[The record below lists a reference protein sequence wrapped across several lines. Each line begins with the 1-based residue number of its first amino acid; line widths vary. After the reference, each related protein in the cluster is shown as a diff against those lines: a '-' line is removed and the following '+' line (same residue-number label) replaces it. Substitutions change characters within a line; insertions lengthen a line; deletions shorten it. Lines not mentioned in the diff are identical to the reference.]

1 MTHRTRTG
9 RFRVAGL
16 LALALVVLLPAS
28 ALGHAELSEASP
40 GDGDVVEEPL
50 TRLTADFTE
59 DLADGS
65 AMTLR
70 DAGGAVVAAGNIH
83 PSNERLMLILVDDP
97 LPSGEYEVEWQ
108 ALAADGHIERG
119 TYRFTIAATAA
130 ATPTPAPPS
139 ASAGASALPSEP
151 PPTSTPPPATAPAP
165 SAAPTDP
172 AASSGDVLL
181 PILAAVVLVGLLGGY
196 LLLRRRPASRP

>member
-9 RFRVAGL
+9 RFGAAGL
-16 LALALVVLLPAS
+16 LALALLAVLSGPV
-28 ALGHAELSEASP
+28 LGHAELISTSP
-40 GDGDVVEEPL
+40 ADGDVVEEPL

-70 DAGGAVVAAGNIH
+70 DAAGVVVAEGGIH
-83 PSNERLMLILVDDP
+83 PSNERLLLIVLDEP
-97 LPSGEYEVEWQ
+97 LPSGEYAVEWQ
-108 ALAADGHIERG
+108 ALADDGHIERG
-119 TYRFTIAATAA
+119 TYRFTVAVT
-130 ATPTPAPPS
+130 ATPTPASTPPA
-139 ASAGASALPSEP
+139 ASAGASAPPSEP
-151 PPTSTPPPATAPAP
+151 APTPTPLPATPAP

-172 AASSGDVLL
+172 ATSSGDVLL
-181 PILAAVVLVGLLGGY
+181 PIVAAVVLVGLLGGY

>member
-16 LALALVVLLPAS
+16 LAFALLALLPAS
-28 ALGHAELSEASP
+28 AMGHAELSEASP
-40 GDGDVVEEPL
+40 GDGDVVGEPL

-70 DAGGAVVAAGNIH
+70 DAAGAVVAEGGIH
-83 PSNERLMLILVDDP
+83 PSNERLMLILVDEP
-97 LPSGEYEVEWQ
+97 LPSGEYEVGWQ

-119 TYRFTIAATAA
+119 TYRFTVATTAA
-130 ATPTPAPPS
+130 ATPTAAPSQPA
-139 ASAGASALPSEP
+139 ASAGASAPPSGP
-151 PPTSTPPPATAPAP
+151 APTPIPATPAP

-172 AASSGDVLL
+172 AASSGEVLL

-196 LLLRRRPASRP
+196 LLFRRRPASRP

>member
-9 RFRVAGL
+9 RFRAAGL
-16 LALALVVLLPAS
+16 LALALLALLPAS
-28 ALGHAELSEASP
+28 ALGHAELSSTSP
-40 GDGDVVEEPL
+40 ADGDVVEESL

-70 DAGGAVVAAGNIH
+70 DAAGTVVAEGGIH
-83 PSNERLMLILVDDP
+83 PSNERLLLIVLDEP
-97 LPSGEYEVEWQ
+97 LPSGEYAIEWQ

-119 TYRFTIAATAA
+119 TYRFTVAVT
-130 ATPTPAPPS
+130 ATPTAEAPSP
-139 ASAGASALPSEP
+139 SAGASAPPSEP
-151 PPTSTPPPATAPAP
+151 APTATPLPATPAP
-165 SAAPTDP
+165 TAAPTDP

-196 LLLRRRPASRP
+196 LLFRRRPTSRP